1 MTSPRG
7 SVKGI
12 REPATLEDVAREA
25 GVSRALVSLVMRQKP
40 HVSEER
46 RARVLAAAAR
56 LGYRPNAMARSLASR
71 RSSTV
76 GVLLNDLHNPFFAEI
91 VDGIE
96 QVARDRGYR
105 ILLSTGSRKRAG
117 EEAALEAFL
126 ESRVDG
132 LILVSTLLSEAKIS
146 QAANLAPVTLVSRT
160 SKSPSVDSVLT
171 DDVHGAELAVAYLIE
186 LGHRRIAHIDG
197 GRNPGSRPRR
207 QGYERAMD
215 AARLKRLVVPGD
227 FSESS
232 GAEAAGR
239 LLALAERP
247 TAVLTSNDMAA
258 AGAMDRLTG
267 AGLSVPADISVVGYD
282 NTALAQMRQVNLT
295 TVNQPRVE
303 MGRLAMQ
310 TVLERIDGGRTDAVS
325 HVTTPTLVVRRS
337 AGPAPA

>member
-1 MTSPRG
+1 MTAPRG
-7 SVKGI
+7 SVKSA
-12 REPATLEDVAREA
+12 RPATLEDVAREA

-40 HVSEER
+40 QVSQER

-71 RSSTV
+71 HTNTV

-91 VDGIE
+91 ADGIE
-96 QVARDRGYR
+96 QVARDRCYC

-160 SKSPSVDSVLT
+160 LRSPGVDSVLT
-171 DDVHGAELAVAYLIE
+171 DDVHGAELAVAYLIG
-186 LGHRRIAHIDG
+186 LGHRRIVHIDG
-197 GRNPGSRPRR
+197 GRNPGSWPRR
-207 QGYERAMD
+207 RGYERAMV
-215 AARLKRLVVPGD
+215 AAGLKRLVIPGD

-239 LLALAERP
+239 LLKLPKLP

-258 AGAMDRLTG
+258 TGAMDRLAE
-267 AGLSVPADISVVGYD
+267 AGYSIPGDISIVGYD
-282 NTALAQMRQVNLT
+282 NTSLAQLRQVSLT
-295 TVNQPRVE
+295 TVNQPREE

-310 TVLERIDGGRTDAVS
+310 TVLERIEEGRTEAVS